1 MLSTLIQQLQ
11 RYPLATEAP
20 RPALRNAA
28 VLVGLHGSERNP
40 QLILTER
47 ATHLNSH
54 AGEVAFP
61 GGMYE
66 SQDRHLLNTA
76 LRETDEEVGLSREK
90 ITPLATLPSATPKR
104 SDVWVTPFVARVEEP
119 FDLTPDPSELS
130 AVFSVPLA
138 HFMNSDRYDYFD
150 IDVRGEAVA
159 FPFIEFKDYRI
170 WGFTLRVIV
179 EMLNDCLAADLR
191 LRYPAGF
198 ARDRS
203 VQILKNTA
211 DSAGR

>member
-1 MLSTLIQQLQ
+1 MLTTLIQQLQ
-11 RYPLATEAP
+11 RYPLAAHAP

-28 VLVGLHGSERNP
+28 VLVGLHGSEQHP

-47 ATHLNSH
+47 AAHLNSH

-66 SQDRHLLNTA
+66 SQDRHLLDTA
-76 LRETDEEVGLSREK
+76 LRETDEEIGLARGL
-90 ITPLATLPSATPKR
+90 ITPLATLPAATPKR

-119 FDLTPDPSELS
+119 FDLTLDPSELS
-130 AVFSVPLA
+130 AVFSVPLT
-138 HFMNSDRYDYFD
+138 HFMGSDRYDYFD
-150 IDVRGEAVA
+150 IDVRGEPVA
-159 FPFIEFKDYRI
+159 FPFIDFKGYRI
-170 WGFTLRVIV
+170 WGFTLGVIV
-179 EMLNDCLAADLR
+179 EMLNDCLAADIR

-203 VQILKNTA
+203 VAIEKKTAANT
-211 DSAGR
+211 GN